1 MATRKK
7 PVPTPLHLL
16 QQLSHSLLEHLEQ
29 ACSQA
34 LVDAEKLLAKL
45 EKQRSKAQDKLHKAG
60 ARLEAAAAEGKAK
73 AQTRARAS
81 IVEIEELL
89 DTLKQRQ
96 AETRDY
102 IAGLKAD
109 AEQSLHLAQGVGKV
123 KEAVG
128 ALLARREVEGTK
140 VATASKP
147 RSPQTAVP
155 AAAAPTVAVKPARA
169 RRAPAASKTATQ
181 SAPAPA
187 PAPAAAP
194 VAAAPAASKPAR
206 KRAPAAAPAAAKPA
220 SPRKPATPRAP
231 RKPASAATPASGQ
244 AAQKPVPQKK

>member
-73 AQTRARAS
+73 AQARARAS

-102 IAGLKAD
+102 IVGLKAD

-128 ALLARREVEGTK
+128 SLLARREVEGAK
-140 VATASKP
+140 VAAASKS
-147 RSPQTAVP
+147 RSPRAVAP
-155 AAAAPTVAVKPARA
+155 AAVAPTAAVKPART
-169 RRAPAASKTATQ
+169 RRAPAVSKAATQ
-181 SAPAPA
+181 SAPA
-187 PAPAAAP
+187 APAAP
-194 VAAAPAASKPAR
+194 LAAAPAASKPAR
-206 KRAPAAAPAAAKPA
+206 KSAPAVAPAAAKPA

-231 RKPASAATPASGQ
+231 RKPASAATPAAPATAQ
-244 AAQKPVPQKK
+244 AAQKQAPQKN